1 MIAISGYLVVA
12 GALYCLSALLFMAKR
27 TFAYG
32 RRRFYSAPQGST
44 YKGVF
49 YAFVPGMM
57 PWEKESA
64 GKHLPTYFAGIV
76 YHAGI
81 FASFFILAMHI
92 GGIAFPS
99 WFLFLLCP
107 GLAAGAVAG
116 LALLLKRLFTRKLA
130 KISCADDYLSNALV
144 DIFLVLSL
152 LSTYSARFLLPGYI
166 AAIMM
171 FVYIPAGKIRH
182 CFFFF
187 YARFLLGVF
196 FGRRD
201 TFPPPAEVAGLSGRT
216 RWNR

>member
-1 MIAISGYLVVA
+1 MITILGYLVVA
-12 GALYCLSALLFMAKR
+12 SALSCLVVLLFMAYK
-27 TFAYG
+27 TFAFG
-32 RRRFYSAPQGST
+32 RRRFYSAPQGSK

-64 GKHLPTYFAGIV
+64 GNHLPTYFAGIV

-81 FASFFILAMHI
+81 FCSFFVLAMHT
-92 GGIAFPS
+92 GGIAVPA
-99 WFLFLLCP
+99 WFLFLLRL
-107 GLAAGAVAG
+107 GLAAGAAAG
-116 LALLLKRLFTRKLA
+116 LALLFKRIAAKNLA

-152 LSTYSARFLLPGYI
+152 LSSYSAAFLLPGYVT
-166 AAIMM
+166 ALAM
-171 FVYIPAGKIRH
+171 FAYIPAGKIRH

-196 FGRRD
+196 FGRRN
-201 TFPPPAEVAGLSGRT
+201 TFPPQT
-216 RWNR
+216 KHD